1 MKPDTPIASAPPPPI
16 RSYDGPLGRRIIE
29 THIWAVREGLRAATA
44 YELFDGYCQRLV
56 IDGVPLWRGHAAME
70 TLHPQWSGYGY
81 TWRRDLNAIQ
91 SEQYDRSETTGEEWL
106 KSPMYD
112 LIRRAHTGED
122 NPWMRR
128 RLEEG
133 PQQRDFPVLEKFF
146 AQGATDYFG
155 QVFTFGED
163 GDPSHGTGVVYSF
176 SADRRGGF
184 DDDDT
189 ALMQATLPALSLAM
203 KAHAGHVIAS
213 ALLRTYLGEETGRR
227 VHAGAIER
235 GTCES
240 IHAVLWY
247 ADIRGFTP
255 ASDTAPGAVII
266 DLLDNVFEA
275 LTAALRSRGGEV
287 LKFLGDG
294 MLATLPFAE
303 AERAATCRRA
313 LDAAADATRGLAE
326 LNATR
331 AEAGLPAV
339 TVDLALHVGDVLYG
353 NVGAADRLDFTVI
366 GPAVNEVA
374 RIETLCESLGQAV
387 LASAEFAA
395 AVEDGGGR
403 LVSLG
408 RYNLRGV
415 REAKEIFALSDQ
427 SIAAGS

>member
-155 QVFTFGED
+155 QVFTF
-163 GDPSHGTGVVYSF
+163 
-176 SADRRGGF
+176 F